1 MSNSQRWNNNA
12 SGVHTQP
19 TTPHSTSASPF
30 FDNDKMLVT
39 YVKKKGQEK
48 KKRYFLQKKN

>member
-12 SGVHTQP
+12 SGVNTQP

-30 FDNDKMLVT
+30 FDNDKMLT
-39 YVKKKGQEK
+39 YVKKKGKEK
-48 KKRYFLQKKN
+48 KKVIFFTKTK